1 MKIAFIGQKGIP
13 AKFGGVET
21 HAQELAS
28 RLAGFGN
35 EVVIYVR
42 NNYTDK
48 KIKKYKGVK
57 LIHLPSIPTKNL
69 DAISHTFLATMH
81 AIFCDYDVVHYHAI
95 GPSSLSWMIKIFKP
109 RTVLVAT
116 FHCQDYLHKKWS
128 AFARAYLHFGERM
141 ANTVPNKT
149 IVVSKSLKKYAE
161 KKYHN
166 APVFIPN
173 GADIK
178 NNENI
183 SELAGWDIRKK
194 GYILSMGRLVKHKG
208 VHYLIE
214 AFKQLEDTNRLPNNF
229 KLVIVGAGSFTD
241 DYVRYLKTISQSRS
255 SIIFT
260 GNQTG
265 DALSQ
270 LLSNA
275 YLFVQPSESEG
286 LSIALLEAMGSGIAP
301 LASDIAENIEA
312 IGDAGFSF
320 SNKSVESLRDK
331 LAYLMNKPD
340 EVKSMGEKSQER
352 ISKEFSW
359 KSIAEKTNQLYLEL
373 RKKKEKNM

>member
-21 HAQELAS
+21 HAQELAV
-28 RLAGFGN
+28 RLVGLGN
-35 EVVIYVR
+35 EVFVYVR
-42 NNYTDK
+42 DNYTDE
-48 KIKKYKGVK
+48 KIKEYKGVK
-57 LIHLPSIPTKNL
+57 LIHLPSIATKNL
-69 DAISHTFLATMH
+69 DAISHTFLATVH
-81 AIFCDYDVVHYHAI
+81 ALFCDYDVIHYHAV

-109 RTVLVAT
+109 KTVLVAT

-141 ANTVPNKT
+141 ANIIPDKT
-149 IVVSKSLKKYAE
+149 IVVSKSLKKYADG
-161 KKYHN
+161 KYHN
-166 APVFIPN
+166 NSVFIPN

-178 NNENI
+178 NNEDA
-183 SELAGWDIRKK
+183 SELVRWDIRKK
-194 GYILSMGRLVKHKG
+194 KYILSMGRLVKHKG

-241 DYVRYLKTISQSRS
+241 DYVRYLKTISQDRS

-286 LSIALLEAMGSGIAP
+286 LSIALLEAMGCGTAP
-301 LASDIAENIEA
+301 LVSDIAENIEA

-331 LAYLMNKPD
+331 LAYLLNKPE
-340 EVKSMGEKSQER
+340 EVEGMEERSQER
-352 ISKEFSW
+352 VSKEFSW
-359 KSIAEKTNQLYLEL
+359 KSITKKTNQLYREL
-373 RKKKEKNM
+373 REKKDI